1 MRCGIA
7 PHGDARHRADMPR
20 ETESSAAMPKEARM
34 TVDIQDARETRQLP
48 VPQSPAVMA
57 SNVAR
62 RLHPAIY
69 ETIAGLA
76 VLFVLSAWGFF
87 APNDTYY
94 LLAIVTGFVFVAVF
108 LPFQLWRV
116 RRHGHDPRDTSL
128 SHRTLGGWLNA
139 DLDIWQAR
147 IKGSDAAT
155 GILLPIAAVAIGMLC
170 FAIILHLDVG

>member
-1 MRCGIA
+1 MPMEA
-7 PHGDARHRADMPR
+7 PMAI
-20 ETESSAAMPKEARM
+20 
-34 TVDIQDARETRQLP
+34 DIQGARKERQLP
-48 VPQSPAVMA
+48 IPRSPEAMA
-57 SNVAR
+57 PDVAK

-69 ETIAGLA
+69 EMIVGLA

-94 LLAIVTGFVFVAVF
+94 LLAVVTGFVFIAVF
-108 LPFQLWRV
+108 LPFQLWRA

-139 DLDIWQAR
+139 DLDVWQAR
-147 IKGSDAAT
+147 IKGRDAAT
-155 GILLPIAAVAIGMLC
+155 GILLPVAAVAIGMLC

>member
-7 PHGDARHRADMPR
+7 PHGDARHRAEMPR
-20 ETESSAAMPKEARM
+20 ETHLSAAMPKEAHM
-34 TVDIQDARETRQLP
+34 AVDIQDAREERQLP
-48 VPQSPAVMA
+48 VPRSPEVTAP
-57 SNVAR
+57 NVVH

-69 ETIAGLA
+69 ETIVGLA

-94 LLAIVTGFVFVAVF
+94 LLAVVTGFVFVAVF

-116 RRHGHDPRDTSL
+116 RRHGHDPRDNSL
-128 SHRTLGGWLNA
+128 SDWPLWNWLNA
-139 DLDIWQAR
+139 DLDVWQAR

-170 FAIILHLDVG
+170 FAIVLHLEVG